1 MLPGTK
7 QERSA
12 CWYIVKCSAE
22 MRTIMRKISKF
33 CLLAM
38 LVLSLSACGKEDK
51 KESGSLTQEQ
61 MDAKTNS
68 ADGETAADT
77 GETGTATDENTDS
90 ADDGKDEP
98 AESKKPKGDY
108 KYEISKA
115 KKEVQNE
122 KYGKKETLA
131 IMHVKDY
138 GDITFKFF
146 PESAPKAVENFIT
159 HAAEGYY
166 DGLKFHRVIND
177 FMIQGG
183 DPNGVGSG
191 GESIWGDTFED
202 EFSDNLAPIRGSLCM
217 ANAGANTNGSQFFI
231 VQASETYEK
240 DFDAY
245 FADYEISDKQK
256 ELLIK
261 YGGTPWLSN
270 QHTVFGQV
278 VEGMDIVD
286 TIAAT
291 QTDAN
296 DMPTADVIIE
306 SIEVVNPKK

>member
-1 MLPGTK
+1 
-7 QERSA
+7 
-12 CWYIVKCSAE
+12 
-22 MRTIMRKISKF
+22 
-33 CLLAM
+33 M
-38 LVLSLSACGKEDK
+38 LVLSLSACGKGEEDK

-61 MDAKTNS
+61 LDSTTNS
-68 ADGETAADT
+68 AAGEADGTDTPAD
-77 GETGTATDENTDS
+77 ATDATTDPN
-90 ADDGKDEP
+90 ADEKD
-98 AESKKPKGDY
+98 ATTESKETNSNY
-108 KYEISKA
+108 KYKIAKA

-122 KYGKKETLA
+122 KYEKKETLA
-131 IMHVKDY
+131 IMHIKDY

-146 PESAPKAVENFIT
+146 PKSAPKAVENFIT

-183 DPNGVGSG
+183 DPNGIGNG

-202 EFSDNLAPIRGSLCM
+202 EFADHLAPIRGSLCM

-231 VQASETYEK
+231 VQASETYEQ

-245 FADYEISDKQK
+245 FAADYEISDKQK

-296 DMPTADVIIE
+296 DMPTTDVIIE